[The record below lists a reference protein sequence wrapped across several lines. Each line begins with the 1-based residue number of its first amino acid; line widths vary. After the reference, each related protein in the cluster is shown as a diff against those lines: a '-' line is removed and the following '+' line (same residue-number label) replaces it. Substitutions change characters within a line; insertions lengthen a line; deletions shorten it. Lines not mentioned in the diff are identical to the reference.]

1 MSDDR
6 AMELFFELFS
16 GLPRQGPGDAAS
28 TRRALSMIPRLGPE
42 KRILDLASG
51 TGAQTLVLAE
61 ATPASILAIDFHPP
75 FVEEMNA
82 RAARAGVADRVVG
95 RVGDL
100 RSLDV
105 PKHSFDVVWSEGA
118 AFVLGF
124 DRSLETFGELLR
136 PGGHVAVS
144 ELCWFVSDPPAECRE
159 WLETEYPAVRDV
171 EANREA
177 IRRTGYELVGDFPL
191 PPSSWWDDYYGPL
204 GRNVAAF
211 RARHAGD
218 EQAEATAAQAER
230 EIEIFRRHSDSY
242 GYAFFVL
249 RCPRG

>member
-6 AMELFFELFS
+6 ATDLFFELFS

-28 TRRALSMIPRLGPE
+28 TRRALSMIPPLGPE
-42 KRILDLASG
+42 GRMLDLVSG
-51 TGAQTLVLAE
+51 TGTQTLVLAE
-61 ATPASILAIDFHPP
+61 ATPASILAIDFHAP
-75 FVEEMNA
+75 FVEELNA

-100 RSLDV
+100 RRLEV
-105 PKHSFDVVWSEGA
+105 PARSFDVVWSEGA
-118 AFVLGF
+118 MFVVGF
-124 DRSLETFGELLR
+124 DRSLEAWRDLLR

-144 ELCWFVSDPPAECRE
+144 ELCWFAADPPAECRE
-159 WLETEYPAVRDV
+159 WLEAEYPAVRDV

-177 IRRTGYELVGDFPL
+177 IRRAGYDLVGDFLL

-204 GRNVAAF
+204 GRNVVAF

-218 EQAEATAAQAER
+218 ETAGAIASQAER
-230 EIEIFRRHSDSY
+230 EIETFRRHSDAY

-249 RCPRG
+249 RAPRG